1 MSINDSIIR
10 HVFDAMVVYKPRLT
24 KYLPDGDGDE
34 DFDIREL
41 ADQVVKGFPLPIGV
55 ELRRL
60 FTAGM
65 DKPDRGRLDQ
75 ILRIL
80 ERTMQFTSFV
90 MLSQLLEERIAGKN
104 QLPSEFTT
112 QFTKRFSTLTMGNYA
127 WLIRT
132 IGDIFIKNKEE
143 PFISELT
150 NILNNKFYKKL
161 DFWVPERNDVGH
173 FQINLTTEE
182 IEKRCFEYQEKLTD
196 ILSDLAFFI
205 KYPLVTI
212 TDIQV
217 LKRKRKRASY
227 RHEIKTLKDA
237 STNVPNEECCDKFS
251 DNHSVLLLKTLKNPP
266 DAYLNLSPLIIDTH
280 TEVLDNP
287 EKIRNIKKD
296 IFLYTKWQ
304 NERLHYL
311 GTEVTVKCDL
321 RPLSCYGLLVDEFKE
336 FLEVFGEKKIR
347 TLE

>member
-10 HVFDAMVVYKPRLT
+10 QVFDEMVVIKPKLA

-55 ELRRL
+55 DLERL
-60 FTAGM
+60 FTVEM
-65 DKPDRGRLDQ
+65 NKPDRGRLDQ

-90 MLSQLLEERIAGKN
+90 MLSQLLEERITGKN

-127 WLIRT
+127 WLIRN
-132 IGDIFIKNKEE
+132 IGDIFVKNKEE
-143 PFISELT
+143 PFIPELT
-150 NILNNKFYKKL
+150 NIFNNKFYKKL

-196 ILSDLAFFI
+196 ILSNLAFFI

-212 TDIQV
+212 TDIRV
-217 LKRKRKRASY
+217 LKRKRKKARY
-227 RHEIKTLKDA
+227 RHEIKTLRGA
-237 STNVPNEECCDKFS
+237 SSNLSNEECCDEFS

-266 DAYLNLSPLIIDTH
+266 NAYLNLSPLIIDTH
-280 TEVLDNP
+280 TEVLNK
-287 EKIRNIKKD
+287 EEQFNILKD

-311 GTEVTVKCDL
+311 GTKATVKCDL
-321 RPLSCYGLLVDEFKE
+321 RPLSCYGLLVEEFKE
-336 FLEVFGEKKIR
+336 FLEVFGEKKGR
-347 TLE
+347 TIE